1 MAIVTA
7 TAEAQ
12 PLETCSAPFD
22 STHHRPAAAE
32 GLIDVSVCVV
42 NWNCRELL
50 RSSLKSLTEAAQG
63 VTLEVIVIDNA
74 STDGA
79 ADMVEREFPDV
90 VLQRNAT
97 NVGFARGN
105 NQAAELSRGRY
116 LFFLNNDT
124 VVPPTTLRRLLNYCL
139 AHPHVGMVGPRLRDG
154 QGRAQVSYRLRPT
167 LSTLLHR
174 TCVLRWTGLLKSAY
188 HRYRREDFD
197 PETTRPV
204 EVLMGAAMFLP
215 REVFFTCGAWD
226 DEFTFGG
233 EDIELS
239 VRVGRDYQ
247 VIYLPEVEITHFG
260 RVSTRQHIG
269 FASTNMAIGF
279 ARYLRKSGCSGWG
292 LTLYKLAVT
301 LDVPLQMLDKGTQY
315 LWRRFRGRKEKA
327 EKSRLVLRGLW
338 HFLREGIRPMW
349 RV

>member
-7 TAEAQ
+7 APEAQ
-12 PLETCSAPFD
+12 PLETVSSPLG
-22 STHHRPAAAE
+22 STHHRPASAE
-32 GLIDVSVCVV
+32 GLIEVSVCIV

-50 RSSLKSLTEAAQG
+50 SSCLKSLTEAAQG
-63 VTLEVIVIDNA
+63 VALEVIVIDNA
-74 STDGA
+74 SADGA

-124 VVPPTTLRRLLNYCL
+124 IVPPTTLRRLLDYCL

-174 TCVLRWTGLLKSAY
+174 TNVLRWTGLLKSAY

-226 DEFTFGG
+226 EEFTFGG

-239 VRVGRDYQ
+239 VRIGRDYQ
-247 VIYLPEVEITHFG
+247 VIYLPEVEITHYG

-279 ARYLRKSGCSGWG
+279 ARYLRKSGCSEWG
-292 LTLYKLAVT
+292 LALYKLAVT
-301 LDVPLQMLDKGTQY
+301 LDVPLQMLDKGMQY
-315 LWRRFRGRKEKA
+315 LWRRFRGHREKA
-327 EKSRLVLRGLW
+327 EKSRLVVQGLL
-338 HFLREGIRPMW
+338 HFLREGIGPLW